1 VSATLTEP
9 KPPFI
14 DRTREQTMASA
25 AQLKDLPPPPRPD
38 RAQLEAQLAA
48 IGPQIKARAYAT
60 EKAGRVPEENIRALA
75 DIGYFEI
82 VKPARFGGFEH
93 DFDVLVD
100 LNIELAKCCASTAWV
115 AGLLAAHQWLI
126 AAFPEQA
133 QRDVWDADPAAVAC
147 GSYAPATKAM
157 AVAGGFR
164 LTGRW
169 SFASG
174 CDNANWSLCAALL
187 PPSTEGAPFA
197 PAFLLVPASDYAIDD
212 TWNVVGLSGTG
223 SKTLV
228 LEDVF
233 VPAHRLLSF
242 LDTTSGQTPG
252 AALYAANPAFSIP
265 MLSNIPSCL
274 ASTAVGAAAGA
285 LDDYLAATS
294 RRVTR
299 GAVAGSNH
307 RMADF
312 ATVQLR
318 VAEAAAS
325 IDAAREVMLRDLRD
339 RAATVRALRP
349 VSIEDRIK
357 SRRGQAFAVALSIR
371 ATEAL
376 NASTGG
382 LGLDLEN
389 PVQRAWR
396 DANAVGRH
404 ISMNWDAVGTMY
416 GQLALGLKP
425 QGQY

>member
-1 VSATLTEP
+1 V
-9 KPPFI
+9 
-14 DRTREQTMASA
+14 
-25 AQLKDLPPPPRPD
+25 AQLKDEPHALSSQRPD
-38 RAQLEAQLAA
+38 LAELRARVAR
-48 IGPQIKARAYAT
+48 ISPQIKARAHTT
-60 EKAGRVPEENIRALA
+60 EKAGRVPEENIAALRQ
-75 DIGYFEI
+75 IGYFDI
-82 VKPARFGGFEH
+82 VKPVLFGGYEH
-93 DFDVLVD
+93 DFDVLVE

-115 AGLLAAHQWLI
+115 GGLLAAHQWLI
-126 AAFPEQA
+126 AGFPGQA
-133 QRDVWDADPAAVAC
+133 QRDVWGGNPDALAC
-147 GSYAPATKAM
+147 GSYAPAAKANQ
-157 AVAGGFR
+157 VEGGYR

-174 CDNANWSLCAALL
+174 SDNAQWSLCAALL
-187 PPSTEGAPFA
+187 PPNAEGGPMT
-197 PAFLLVPASDYAIDD
+197 PAFLLVPASDYVIDD

-228 LEDVF
+228 LSDVF

-242 LDTTSGQTPG
+242 ADTTSGKTPG
-252 AALYAANPAFSIP
+252 AAIYAENPTFSIP

-274 ASTAVGAAAGA
+274 ASAAVGAAAGA
-285 LDDYLAATS
+285 LEDYLAVTS

-299 GAVAGSNH
+299 GAVAGNNN

-312 ATVQLR
+312 PTIQLR

-325 IDAAREVMLRDLRD
+325 VDAAREVLLRDLRD
-339 RAATVRALRP
+339 RATTVREQRP
-349 VSIEDRIK
+349 ISIEDRIV
-357 SRRGQAFAVALSIR
+357 SRRGQAFSVALAIR

-382 LGLDLEN
+382 LGLDLAN

-416 GQLALGLKP
+416 GQMALGLTP